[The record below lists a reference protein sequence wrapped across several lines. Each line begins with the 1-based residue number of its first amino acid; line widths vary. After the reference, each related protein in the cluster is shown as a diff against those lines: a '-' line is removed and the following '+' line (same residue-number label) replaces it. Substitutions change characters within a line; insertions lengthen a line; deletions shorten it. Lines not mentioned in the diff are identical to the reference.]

1 MSYRDIEF
9 IMELFLDDNV
19 STTNRLIVAT
29 ANVISEN
36 LENISYV
43 NDVLMK
49 EHRPAL
55 DSVSSRR
62 SFCLPVLREEDF
74 YEETVKNF
82 SEEDY
87 YDRFKMS
94 KTTVEAL
101 INFLKEY
108 VKPGSSI
115 VPLNKKV
122 HVFLWLLTNDVSFKE
137 IGELFGLHKSSVSY
151 IFHEIATLVAEQ
163 RNQFINWPSL
173 EEQHVTRIKVNSK
186 YGFPNCIGFI
196 DACQLKVGSRRK
208 RRAKPEIILLQAV
221 CDETLMFIDI
231 HVGEIGTTRKGKVF
245 RESFLSQELKNL
257 VNFDNHMLGD
267 ADYKLRMNLITP
279 FTRDEA
285 VTSEEMRF
293 NAVHWKAHSYI
304 RQAFDI
310 LRDRFR
316 KLNLIDINKPEAVN
330 TLICAACVLHNFVL
344 IQEGSPVKEEV
355 VLIDEGITIDTDVVD
370 TAAEKR
376 QFLSNFIN
384 YFHNSKTF
392 TNQLVD

>member
-1 MSYRDIEF
+1 MSNRDTEF

-19 STTNRLIVAT
+19 STMNRLIVAT

-36 LENISYV
+36 LENVSYV
-43 NDVLMK
+43 NDALMK
-49 EHRPAL
+49 EHPLAL
-55 DSVSSRR
+55 DSVSSRP
-62 SFCLPVLREEDF
+62 SSSLPVLREDF

-208 RRAKPEIILLQAV
+208 RREKPEIILLQAV

-231 HVGEIGTTRKGKVF
+231 HVGEIGITRKGKVF
-245 RESFLSQELKNL
+245 RESFISQELKNL
-257 VNFDNHMLGD
+257 VDFDNHMLGD

-279 FTRDEA
+279 FTCDE
-285 VTSEEMRF
+285 VITSEEMRF

-316 KLNLIDINKPEAVN
+316 KLNLIDINTPEAVN

-344 IQEGSPVKEEV
+344 LQEGSPVKEEV

-376 QFLSNFIN
+376 QFLCN
-384 YFHNSKTF
+384 YISYFNNSKTF
-392 TNQLVD
+392 QQ